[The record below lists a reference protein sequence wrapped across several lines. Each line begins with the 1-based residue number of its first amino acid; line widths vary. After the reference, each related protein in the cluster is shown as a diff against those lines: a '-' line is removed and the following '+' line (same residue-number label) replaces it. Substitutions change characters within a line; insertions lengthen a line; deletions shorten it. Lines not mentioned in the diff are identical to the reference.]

1 MTSATASVGRSSGG
15 GDCCPHVV
23 DAEWFGL
30 FLLALAGVTI
40 FLGVQ
45 ITMNIV
51 KPRRRKRE
59 TVDGGDDWLQGTAS
73 FDLLGLANN
82 P

>member
-45 ITMNIV
+45 ITMNRETEEE
-51 KPRRRKRE
+51 KEGNGGWRRR
-59 TVDGGDDWLQGTAS
+59 LAS
-73 FDLLGLANN
+73 RYGQF
-82 P
+82 